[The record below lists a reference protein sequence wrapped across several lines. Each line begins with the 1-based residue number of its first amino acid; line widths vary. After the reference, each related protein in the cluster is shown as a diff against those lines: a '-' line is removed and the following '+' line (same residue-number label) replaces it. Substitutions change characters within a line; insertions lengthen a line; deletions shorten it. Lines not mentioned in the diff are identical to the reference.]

1 MYEADPLDKAVP
13 PEAAAY
19 QSMATPAPAVAE
31 IVTAPFPQREAL
43 TAVGAVGSALTV
55 TFV

>member
-19 QSMATPAPAVAE
+19 QSMVTPAPVVAE
-31 IVTAPFPQREAL
+31 IVTEPVPHRDAL